1 MSTTVQLRAVCAIL
15 LFPAAALGQSAPGAG
30 LPPEAAF
37 EACVAG
43 VDSAAIDAFAEDM
56 LERHADLGA
65 AIDAACA
72 DGRRDE
78 AARLYA
84 PLHAEYIA
92 HPDVQRLRACTAALD
107 AAQGIV
113 PEEPH
118 VCDGE

>member
-1 MSTTVQLRAVCAIL
+1 MRVAARIVL
-15 LFPAAALGQSAPGAG
+15 LTLLPATAFGQSVPGAG
-30 LPPEAAF
+30 LSPEAAF

-43 VDSAAIDAFAEDM
+43 VDGAAIDAFAEDM

-92 HPDVQRLRACTAALD
+92 HPDVQRLRACTAVLD